1 MSSALE
7 SIVNVVLFII
17 CALCNF
23 TCSLVGKKCGIVV
36 SLAKSLLI
44 ILVRFND
51 LISFFVCA
59 PVRKRLSNS
68 ANFLSFFLSHYF
80 CLIHIF

>member
-7 SIVNVVLFII
+7 SIVNFVLFII

-36 SLAKSLLI
+36 LFTKSLFR
-44 ILVRFND
+44 ILVSFND
-51 LISFFVCA
+51 SISFFVCA
-59 PVRKRLSNS
+59 PVHK
-68 ANFLSFFLSHYF
+68 
-80 CLIHIF
+80 